1 MASMAKLIL
10 YLAFLA
16 PSLLMFFMS
25 VVYDKSFSFSQIA
38 VAVVFFLIIFLVK
51 G

>member
-1 MASMAKLIL
+1 MASIAKLIL
-10 YLAFLA
+10 YLAFLS

-25 VVYDKSFSFSQIA
+25 VVYDKSFSFIQIA
-38 VAVVFFLIIFLVK
+38 VAVVFFLIIFLIK